1 MKDFFKDQFFKA
13 LEKNTIF
20 SRADVQGNLIFVS
33 DKLCQ
38 ISGYSKKELI
48 GKKHSIFKHPDVE
61 ECYIEELLK
70 KLSYKKPYQVI
81 FKNIDKL
88 GKTFYLETLL
98 IPILDKNNELI
109 EIVAFSH
116 DVSNSFKLNE
126 ELALNHAKLRE
137 LSINLENTVKNH
149 QQEFIQLGK
158 KFEKKMQIALEKN
171 EKDIKI
177 AYEEILKSS
186 LEQMISDIAHQWRQP
201 LNELGIAMFQMKQN
215 LKDEKGF
222 AEIYSQ
228 SKDMIKN
235 MSETIDVF
243 RTLFNK
249 GVEQCVFIK
258 ETLNK
263 ALEIAFETIEKNHV
277 NINIVSKSDYEVLA
291 YENGLI
297 RIFLNLILN
306 SIEAFKNK
314 KRKIITINFSKFGKN
329 YLKITIKDNAGGID
343 KENLDKIF
351 QPYFTTKHPSQ
362 GIGVGLYISRQ
373 IIESFQ
379 GKIKVKNGK
388 DGACFEIFL
397 KLKREG
403 RVEMSQECKELIIL
417 VVEDEVKARESMIN
431 ILSERFSKV
440 IGAQNGDE
448 GLKKFKKFKPD
459 LVITDIAMP
468 IMDGLDMAREIKE
481 ISDDVPI
488 VVLSAYSEKE
498 RLLRSIDI
506 GIDKYLIKPVDI
518 EELFKVLDYLIGEKI
533 EANMLVKISE
543 EYQFNKTKRTL
554 IYNGEEIVL
563 TKKELAFI
571 SLLLKQ
577 PGALVLH
584 EDIKKNVWIGE
595 HVSDTAVRT
604 FIKRVRDKVGED
616 FIKNVPSLGYK
627 ININK

>member
-1 MKDFFKDQFFKA
+1 MANSVAEQVLKVIEKKTIFFKINLQGIIIDA
-13 LEKNTIF
+13 SEKF
-20 SRADVQGNLIFVS
+20 C
-33 DKLCQ
+33 K

-48 GKKHSIFKHPDVE
+48 GKHHFILKHPDVKE
-61 ECYIEELLK
+61 SYINQLLG
-70 KLSYKKPYQVI
+70 KLWQKEAYWVV
-81 FKNIDKL
+81 FKNVDKL
-88 GKTFYLETLL
+88 GKTFYLDAFL
-98 IPILDKNNELI
+98 IPIVDNKGDLNEIIALSYDI
-109 EIVAFSH
+109 
-116 DVSNSFKLNE
+116 SNSFKLNE
-126 ELALNHAKLRE
+126 ELVLNHAKLRE
-137 LSINLENTVKNH
+137 ISVNLEKTAKERKE
-149 QQEFIQLGK
+149 EFAKLSK
-158 KFEKKMQIALEKN
+158 DFEYKLKVALEKN
-171 EKDIKI
+171 EKDTKKI
-177 AYEEILKSS
+177 YKEILNSS
-186 LEQMISDIAHQWRQP
+186 IEQMISDIAHQWRQP

-297 RIFLNLILN
+297 RVFLNLILN

-397 KLKREG
+397 KLKE
-403 RVEMSQECKELIIL
+403 RVE
-417 VVEDEVKARESMIN
+417 
-431 ILSERFSKV
+431 
-440 IGAQNGDE
+440 
-448 GLKKFKKFKPD
+448 
-459 LVITDIAMP
+459 
-468 IMDGLDMAREIKE
+468 
-481 ISDDVPI
+481 
-488 VVLSAYSEKE
+488 
-498 RLLRSIDI
+498 
-506 GIDKYLIKPVDI
+506 
-518 EELFKVLDYLIGEKI
+518 
-533 EANMLVKISE
+533 
-543 EYQFNKTKRTL
+543 
-554 IYNGEEIVL
+554 
-563 TKKELAFI
+563 
-571 SLLLKQ
+571 
-577 PGALVLH
+577 
-584 EDIKKNVWIGE
+584 
-595 HVSDTAVRT
+595 
-604 FIKRVRDKVGED
+604 
-616 FIKNVPSLGYK
+616 
-627 ININK
+627 

>member
-20 SRADVQGNLIFVS
+20 SRSDVQGNLIFVS

-70 KLSYKKPYQVI
+70 KLSCKKPYQVI

-126 ELALNHAKLRE
+126 ELALNHARLRE

-158 KFEKKMQIALEKN
+158 KFEKKVQIALEKN

-177 AYEEILKSS
+177 VYEEILKSS

-297 RIFLNLILN
+297 RVFLNLILN

-314 KRKIITINFSKFGKN
+314 KRKIITITFSKFGKN

-388 DGACFEIFL
+388 DGACFEVFL
-397 KLKREG
+397 KLKESK
-403 RVEMSQECKELIIL
+403 VEMSQECKELIIL
-417 VVEDEVKARESMIN
+417 VVEDEIKTRESLIN
-431 ILSERFSKV
+431 VLSERFSKV

-468 IMDGLDMAREIKE
+468 VMDGLDMAREIKE

-518 EELFKVLDYLIGEKI
+518 EELFKVLDCLVGEKI

-554 IYNGEEIVL
+554 IHNGKEIVL

-571 SLLLKQ
+571 SFLLKQ
-577 PGALVLH
+577 PGVLVLH

>member
-116 DVSNSFKLNE
+116 NVSNSFKLNE

-137 LSINLENTVKNH
+137 LSINLENTAKNH

-297 RIFLNLILN
+297 RVFLNLILN

-388 DGACFEIFL
+388 DGDIF
-397 KLKREG
+397 KTKREG

-554 IYNGEEIVL
+554 IYSGGEIVL

>member
-297 RIFLNLILN
+297 RVFLNLILN

-314 KRKIITINFSKFGKN
+314 K
-329 YLKITIKDNAGGID
+329 
-343 KENLDKIF
+343 KENHNNKFFKIW
-351 QPYFTTKHPSQ
+351 K
-362 GIGVGLYISRQ
+362 
-373 IIESFQ
+373 
-379 GKIKVKNGK
+379 K
-388 DGACFEIFL
+388 
-397 KLKREG
+397 
-403 RVEMSQECKELIIL
+403 
-417 VVEDEVKARESMIN
+417 
-431 ILSERFSKV
+431 LSE
-440 IGAQNGDE
+440 N
-448 GLKKFKKFKPD
+448 
-459 LVITDIAMP
+459 
-468 IMDGLDMAREIKE
+468 
-481 ISDDVPI
+481 
-488 VVLSAYSEKE
+488 Y
-498 RLLRSIDI
+498 
-506 GIDKYLIKPVDI
+506 
-518 EELFKVLDYLIGEKI
+518 
-533 EANMLVKISE
+533 
-543 EYQFNKTKRTL
+543 NKR
-554 IYNGEEIVL
+554 
-563 TKKELAFI
+563 
-571 SLLLKQ
+571 
-577 PGALVLH
+577 
-584 EDIKKNVWIGE
+584 
-595 HVSDTAVRT
+595 
-604 FIKRVRDKVGED
+604 
-616 FIKNVPSLGYK
+616 
-627 ININK
+627 